1 MVKETLSLTVID
13 IVYSNRCLPIKG
25 LSLEEGEGEEE
36 EEQKAYESFEFKMCK
51 TWPQ

>member
-13 IVYSNRCLPIKG
+13 MVYRNRCLPIKG
-25 LSLEEGEGEEE
+25 LSLEEGEEEE
-36 EEQKAYESFEFKMCK
+36 EEQKAYASFGFKMCE